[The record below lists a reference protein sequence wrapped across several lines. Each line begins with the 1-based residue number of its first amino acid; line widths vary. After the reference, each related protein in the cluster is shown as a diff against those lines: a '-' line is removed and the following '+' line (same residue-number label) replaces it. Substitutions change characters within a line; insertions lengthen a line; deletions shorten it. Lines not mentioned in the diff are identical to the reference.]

1 LQWKH
6 LLLESQHIQFRRRIV
21 NTKLLRIFIEK
32 DMKKTYTQKMKVS
45 AGCCLLA
52 GLLTSNLT
60 GASSQYFGV
69 TAGIANNGSYSWDA
83 NNWSVVGGT
92 STGPFTSPW
101 TAGSFARFY
110 GGPGDTYTVTVN
122 AAESMAGLYDDNTG
136 APNNLIINNGGS
148 GSLSV
153 VAGTAVT
160 QNGYSWL
167 PQGFLTA
174 ANTVTI
180 NASITGSGGVEE
192 ESGGGHLQMYGNN
205 SFTGGY
211 LVSSS
216 STFNDYNNANSFG
229 NTTSSQI
236 GFDGTTFAI
245 MNNTGSSSLVIAN
258 PVQTIGNTG
267 VNFIGNGVTYTG
279 NWYLGGGASAINI
292 RNNGVGTTVTLS
304 GVMSATSGAVTF
316 SGANAGTIV
325 LGGQNT
331 YTGSTTVGV
340 SGDTSITLA
349 MGVNN
354 AIANS
359 SSLIL
364 AGGTFAANGYNQ
376 SLHTLGLTATSTMSF
391 LTGTEQL
398 TFANSSGVSWT
409 AGQKLNLTG
418 YAMIA
423 GTGQSDGD
431 LYVGV
436 GGLTSGQLADITI
449 DGESGAYI
457 TQAGDA
463 LGAGYVEVPEPSTL
477 ALGAMGGLGML
488 WMIKRRKIA

>member
-1 LQWKH
+1 
-6 LLLESQHIQFRRRIV
+6 
-21 NTKLLRIFIEK
+21 
-32 DMKKTYTQKMKVS
+32 MKKTYTQRIKAS
-45 AGCCLLA
+45 ALLCFLA
-52 GLLTSNLT
+52 GAAAMSAKAQT
-60 GASSQYFGV
+60 QYFGV
-69 TAGIANNGSYSWDA
+69 TAGIANGGSYSWDA
-83 NNWSVVGGT
+83 ANWSVNAGT
-92 STGPFTSPW
+92 STGPFASTW
-101 TAGSFARFY
+101 VAGNFARFY
-110 GGPGDTYTVTVN
+110 GGAGDTYTVNVN
-122 AAESMAGLYDDNTG
+122 AAESMTGLYDDNTG
-136 APNNLIINNGGS
+136 AANNLIIANGGS

-180 NASITGSGGVEE
+180 TASITGSGGVEE

-258 PVQTIGNTG
+258 PVQTIGTTG
-267 VNFIGNGVTYTG
+267 VNFIGNGVTYSG

-304 GVMSATSGAVTF
+304 GVMSATTGAVTF

-376 SLHTLGLTATSTMSF
+376 NLKTLGLTASSTISF

-398 TFANSSGVSWT
+398 NFANSSGVSWT
-409 AGQKLNLTG
+409 SGKTINLVG
-418 YAMIA
+418 YAFLA
-423 GTGQSDGD
+423 NGQSDGD
-431 LYVGV
+431 LYVGT
-436 GGLTSGQLADITI
+436 GGLTAGQLADIEFNGT
-449 DGESGAYI
+449 DLGQAYI
-457 TQAGDA
+457 N
-463 LGAGYVEVPEPSTL
+463 GAGYVEVPEPSTL
-477 ALGAMGGLGML
+477 ALGALGGIGML
-488 WMIKRRKIA
+488 WAVRKIWVF